1 MPDGTVHIHLSSAEC
16 QLTWRSPYWNW
27 TSVVVVR
34 MPGLFGSQ
42 PSSPIELVVAAGL
55 TGNSSRMPIVLGGI
69 HWRTPAHSLNC
80 LPGMEIG
87 CIRKNAVRIADG
99 AGMVPCRFRRG
110 RFGISSSGV
119 PTVWKPCRPA
129 CRPAGKFSSP
139 TRLVTCPSADGESPR
154 KAGRDPLVKAG
165 GRCKKS
171 RQRNC

>member
-1 MPDGTVHIHLSSAEC
+1 MAKSLLELDFGRGRKDAWIVRIAT
-16 QLTWRSPYWNW
+16 QLTNRTRCGGRTY
-27 TSVVVVR
+27 R
-34 MPGLFGSQ
+34 Q
-42 PSSPIELVVAAGL
+42 LV
-55 TGNSSRMPIVLGGI
+55 RMPIVLGGI